1 MTPDCSKERR
11 RGGGQRV
18 KGGKEAEREE
28 EDRVVVK
35 KPRSALFLVP
45 TALKKRCT
53 RGTIACMHASEA
65 HRCLISRQ
73 VEAGEQ
79 EEESVERRSA
89 RQYGRFIHSTRHRS
103 MCGVVHWYG
112 REPAHLY
119 SGSKMDSSSWR
130 MEGNA
135 RRQKSAKQADEAQR
149 SNASP
154 TGQTRT
160 SSTIIT
166 RHTHTHT
173 HTHSSAPH
181 LSRCPQPPTPTPP
194 QPSKEAL
201 PSLYSSSSTVTP
213 SSPSHSPSR
222 LTPRRPPPAAPRSG
236 RICRCR
242 AGCSAGRGARR
253 RACDCS
259 RR

>member
-1 MTPDCSKERR
+1 MLRGERERHEDKTWAQADSASIKGGGHRGMTPDCSKERR

-173 HTHSSAPH
+173 HTLKRTALKPLSSA
-181 LSRCPQPPTPTPP
+181 TPP
-194 QPSKEAL
+194 DP
-201 PSLYSSSSTVTP
+201 T
-213 SSPSHSPSR
+213 
-222 LTPRRPPPAAPRSG
+222 AA
-236 RICRCR
+236 I
-242 AGCSAGRGARR
+242 
-253 RACDCS
+253 
-259 RR
+259 